1 MEIEKDLKALSNPE
15 RAKMSAGYFKTGK
28 GEYGEGDV
36 FLGLTVPQQR
46 VIAKKYAHAD
56 LSTIDTLMKSN
67 IHEHRFTAL
76 EILVMKFET
85 AGEAERKEIFGFYLK
100 HTASVNNWDLVDT
113 SAPYIVGEY
122 LLDNDRAILHKLAKS
137 KNIWERR
144 IAIVATFAFIRNNDF
159 KDTLKLSEILFTDS
173 HDLIHKAVGWA
184 LREVGKK
191 NQTEE
196 ENFLR
201 KFYKQMP
208 RTMLRYAIER
218 FDAKKK
224 IFYMK

>member
-85 AGEAERKEIFGFYLK
+85 AGEAERKEILDFYLK

>member
-159 KDTLKLSEILFTDS
+159 KDTLKLSEILLTDS

>member
-85 AGEAERKEIFGFYLK
+85 AGEAERKEILDFYLK

-159 KDTLKLSEILFTDS
+159 KDTLKLSEILLTDS